1 MHETRCSDCA
11 RGVDGLV
18 EEQERPWDEG
28 LTPQERADAKRRY
41 KNRKGV
47 ERWRRRKQ
55 VRLPLM
61 SLLLQDPDV
70 DADILAIGSGVPG

>member
-1 MHETRCSDCA
+1 MLESKDEKTAKPRLSHIRFDAPLTRPNTFCSA
-11 RGVDGLV
+11 EGVVD
-18 EEQERPWDEG
+18 EKERPWDEG

-55 VRLPLM
+55 VRPFFYD
-61 SLLLQDPDV
+61 Q
-70 DADILAIGSGVPG
+70 